1 MHTSKRR
8 PGKWMRPALVI
19 AVGGLFF
26 QQGCVIDQDILLQA
40 FTQIF
45 TEFAIFVTDNALVA
59 LR

>member
-1 MHTSKRR
+1 MQTSRR
-8 PGKWMRPALVI
+8 RTGKWMRPALVT
-19 AVGGLFF
+19 ASGGLLF
-26 QQGCVIDQDILLQA
+26 QQGCAIDLDILLQA